1 MFQFLPAT
9 ILFSY
14 FKIL

>member
-9 ILFSY
+9 ILFLH

>member
-9 ILFSY
+9 ILFSH
-14 FKIL
+14 FNIL

>member
-9 ILFSY
+9 ILLLY